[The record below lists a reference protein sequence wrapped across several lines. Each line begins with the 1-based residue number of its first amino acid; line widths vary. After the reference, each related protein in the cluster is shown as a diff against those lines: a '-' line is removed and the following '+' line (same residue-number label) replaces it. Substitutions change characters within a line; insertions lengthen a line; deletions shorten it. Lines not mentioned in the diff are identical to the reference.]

1 MSINTQSLAILKLM
15 ADGEFHSG
23 EHLGESLGI
32 SRAAVWKILESL
44 SDLGLKIERTRGKGY
59 CVSGGVDFLDESSI
73 LSLLPFSVADA
84 FSHISVLPEVASTN
98 QFLLDQINSAD
109 GCANASICL
118 AEMQT
123 AGRGRRGRKWQSPF
137 AQNIYLSLSWCF
149 ETGIAAMEGLS
160 LAVGVAVVKAVQG
173 IGIEGASLKWPND
186 ILVGESKLGGVLIEI
201 AGDVSGQCQAVV
213 GIGLNVQMSESEMGS
228 VEQPWTDLHGLSSRV
243 PKRNDIVA
251 SLLAQLFPVVSTY
264 ESKGFSV
271 YQEEWESLCHHI
283 GRDVALSTPSQK
295 IKGVM
300 TGVDASGALRIRVGA
315 EEQTYVGG
323 EVSLRVSQ

>member
-1 MSINTQSLAILKLM
+1 MSINTQSLALLKLM

-23 EHLGESLGI
+23 EHLGESLGV

-59 CVSGGVDFLDESSI
+59 CVSGGVDFLDESLI
-73 LSLLPFSVADA
+73 RGFLPSSVADA
-84 FSHISVLPEVASTN
+84 FSQVYVLPEVASTN
-98 QFLLDQINSAD
+98 QFLLDQISSVD

-160 LAVGVAVVKAVQG
+160 LAVGVTVVKAVQDL
-173 IGIEGASLKWPND
+173 GIEGVSLKWPND

-201 AGDVSGQCQAVV
+201 AGDVSGQCQAII
-213 GIGLNVQMSESEMGS
+213 GIGLNVQMSESVMDS
-228 VEQPWTDLHGLSSRV
+228 VEQPWADLNGLSDRV
-243 PKRNDIVA
+243 PRRNKIVA
-251 SLLAQLFPVVSTY
+251 SLLEQLFPVVSVY
-264 ESKGFSV
+264 ESKGFSC
-271 YQEEWESLCHHI
+271 YRAEWESLCHHI
-283 GRDVALSTPSQK
+283 GQDVILSTPSQK
-295 IKGVM
+295 IEGTMV
-300 TGVDASGALRIRVGA
+300 GVDDSGALRISVEG
-315 EEQTYVGG
+315 EEQVYVGG
-323 EVSLRVSQ
+323 EVSLRVSG